1 MHAIISL
8 AFIITELFFFMD
20 KRDIY
25 EKFNNF
31 EILKSIYS
39 HVKSISASTLESLF
53 RFYDLMLTSVEKT
66 DSHKYVE
73 ENGNS
78 TCKALYASRG

>member
-1 MHAIISL
+1 MDIRLISLIKDIYTAQHVHAIISL

-31 EILKSIYS
+31 EILKSTYS
-39 HVKSISASTLESLF
+39 YVKSILKLLLNIYLHLF
-53 RFYDLMLTSVEKT
+53 Y
-66 DSHKYVE
+66 
-73 ENGNS
+73 
-78 TCKALYASRG
+78 